1 MAQLTRTQALEAIE
15 HGIRVNAIG
24 VGDVVTNFLNHFMD
38 DGRGF
43 LAEHGTKAPIGRA
56 ADPVETA
63 EIVAF
68 LASDRASFIVGSVV
82 MADGGMSV
90 AIS

>member
-1 MAQLTRTQALEAIE
+1 MTRTLALEAIE

-24 VGDVVTNFLNHFMD
+24 VGDVVTNIWRGQMG
-38 DGRGF
+38 DGQAF
-43 LAEHGTKAPIGRA
+43 LADHGRKAPIGRA
-56 ADPVETA
+56 ANPEENA
-63 EIVAF
+63 ELVAF

-90 AIS
+90 RIG